1 MTFMTFMA
9 FAALTAFAAG
19 RFAAAAGRRQPR
31 FGAMAGALE
40 DADLEGFFI
49 AAMAAMAD
57 FWSRKPRRKPGTSIF
72 RWGDCTTWLQ

>member
-9 FAALTAFAAG
+9 LAALTAFAAG
-19 RFAAAAGRRQPR
+19 RF
-31 FGAMAGALE
+31 MAGALE

-57 FWSRKPRRKPGTSIF
+57 FWSPKPRRKPGKKT
-72 RWGDCTTWLQ
+72 